1 MFRGMREA
9 VYGDTGAPTQLAKP
23 TTTTPAEVAAEV
35 ATEDPSL
42 AAARAISRVM
52 DGWYVDPILG
62 FTVPWVGDVISAGLG
77 LYPVTLA
84 WRRGAPRTL
93 IARMLL
99 NLSVDLI
106 SGAVPVLGDIWDFFF
121 RAHRRNLELL
131 RTRMSGS
138 EIRRD
143 RKSSARD
150 TAIVAGAAL
159 VFLGALSIPI
169 VLLVTAVRALIG

>member
-9 VYGDTGAPTQLAKP
+9 VYNDSGAPAGLAS
-23 TTTTPAEVAAEV
+23 TSTSAA
-35 ATEDPSL
+35 AATTEDPSL

-62 FTVPWVGDVISAGLG
+62 FTVPWAGDVISAGLG
-77 LYPVTLA
+77 LYPVALA

-99 NLSVDLI
+99 NLSVDLV

-121 RAHRRNLELL
+121 RAHRRNLDLL
-131 RTRMSGS
+131 RDRMSGS
-138 EIRRD
+138 DIRRD
-143 RKSSARD
+143 RR
-150 TAIVAGAAL
+150 TTVADVAVVGGAAL
-159 VFLGALSIPI
+159 VFLGALALPI
-169 VLLVTAVRALIG
+169 VLLVTALRALLG

>member
-9 VYGDTGAPTQLAKP
+9 VYGDSGAPRDIPTGLAKAT
-23 TTTTPAEVAAEV
+23 TTTTPT
-35 ATEDPSL
+35 TEDPSL

-62 FTVPWVGDVISAGLG
+62 FTVPWAGDVISAGLG
-77 LYPVTLA
+77 LYPVALA

-93 IARMLL
+93 VARMLL
-99 NLSVDLI
+99 NLSVDLVT
-106 SGAVPVLGDIWDFFF
+106 GAVPVLGDIWDFFF
-121 RAHRRNLELL
+121 RAHRRNLDLL
-131 RTRMSGS
+131 RDRMSGS

-143 RKSSARD
+143 RRATAAD

-159 VFLGALSIPI
+159 VFLGALSLPI
-169 VLLVTAVRALIG
+169 VLLVTAVRALLG

>member
-9 VYGDTGAPTQLAKP
+9 VYGDSSAPTELARTTSKDP
-23 TTTTPAEVAAEV
+23 ANTTTPT
-35 ATEDPSL
+35 TEDPSL

-84 WRRGAPRTL
+84 WRRGAPKTL

-121 RAHRRNLELL
+121 RAHRRNLDLL
-131 RTRMSGS
+131 RERMSGS

-143 RKSSARD
+143 RRATAAD

-169 VLLVTAVRALIG
+169 VLLVIAVRALSG